1 MILFFRQR
9 PYNVSHFIKPFW
21 TRERL
26 MESLEPAVLD
36 RLRAF
41 NTPTVANAI
50 EVFDVRPRD
59 EGFMRPEIRCV
70 FPSLGVMIGY
80 AVTLKIQSVTP
91 GAKGAAIPASVHWHD
106 VMKVPAPRVIVVE
119 DLDDPPGLG
128 SLWGEVNANMHRAMG
143 CVGAVTNGSVRDLDE
158 VEPLGFHF
166 FASHIAVSHAYV
178 HMVEVGTPVRVG
190 GLTVRPG
197 DLLHGDRHG
206 VTSIPLDLAA
216 RIPEGVKVVDT
227 MERQIINYSQSPEF
241 TVEGLTALWN
251 RLRP

>member
-1 MILFFRQR
+1 
-9 PYNVSHFIKPFW
+9 
-21 TRERL
+21 
-26 MESLEPAVLD
+26 MEPLEPAVLD

-50 EVFDVRPRD
+50 EVFDVRPRN

-70 FPSLGVMIGY
+70 FPRLGVMVGY

-91 GAKGAAIPASVHWHD
+91 GAKGASIPASVHWQD
-106 VMKVPAPRVIVVE
+106 IMKVPAPRVIVVE
-119 DLDDPPGLG
+119 DLDDPSGLG
-128 SLWGEVNANMHRAMG
+128 SLWGEVNASMHRAMA

-206 VTSIPLDLAA
+206 VIHIPLDLAA

-227 MERQIINYSQSPEF
+227 MERQLINYCQSPEF
-241 TVEGLTALWN
+241 TVEGLTTLWN
-251 RLRP
+251 RLRS

>member
-1 MILFFRQR
+1 
-9 PYNVSHFIKPFW
+9 
-21 TRERL
+21 
-26 MESLEPAVLD
+26 MESLDPSVLE
-36 RLRAF
+36 RLRTF
-41 NTPTVANAI
+41 NTPTIANAI
-50 EVFDVRPRD
+50 EVFNVRPRN
-59 EGFMRPEIRCV
+59 EGFMRPEIKCV
-70 FPSLGVMIGY
+70 FPRLGVMVGY
-80 AVTLKIQSVTP
+80 AVTVKIRSVAP
-91 GAKGAAIPASVHWHD
+91 APKGAAIHPSVHWQD
-106 VMKVPAPRVIVVE
+106 ILKVPAPRVAVVE

-166 FASHIAVSHAYV
+166 FAGHIAVSHAYV

-206 VTSIPLDLAA
+206 VTSIPLDLAV
-216 RIPEGVKVVDT
+216 RIPEGVKTVDT

-241 TVEGLTALWN
+241 SVEGLTALWN

>member
-1 MILFFRQR
+1 MQ
-9 PYNVSHFIKPFW
+9 P
-21 TRERL
+21 
-26 MESLEPAVLD
+26 LEPEVLD

-41 NTPTVANAI
+41 NTPTVSNAI
-50 EVFDVRPRD
+50 EVFDVRPRNK
-59 EGFMRPEIRCV
+59 GFMRPEVRCV
-70 FPSLGVMIGY
+70 FPGMGVMVGY
-80 AVTLKIQSVTP
+80 AVTLKIRSAVR
-91 GAKGAAIPASVHWHD
+91 GAKGVAIPHSVHWQD
-106 VMKVPAPRVIVVE
+106 IMKVPAPRVIVVE
-119 DLDDPPGLG
+119 DLDDPAGLG
-128 SLWGEVNANMHRAMG
+128 SFWGEVNANMHRAMG
-143 CVGAVTNGSVRDLDE
+143 CVGTVTNGSVRDLDE

-178 HMVEVGTPVRVG
+178 HIEEVGTPVSVG